1 MGGNTQTNEK
11 PSGSSVE
18 KYLLHL
24 GLTAGINLA
33 LLMPLFLLAFLTGSR
48 PRSYTPIFLFAA
60 LFVLDMGLVLMPR
73 VVNVIPSWGG
83 WNWQGKVLQMAW
95 PVLLVLF
102 VPAFAAARDGFR
114 LPVER
119 RSWRVLPIACV
130 AYLFIGIPVLLLLGA
145 RFSPGTPDLPMW
157 LYEATMPGLG
167 EEFVY
172 RGIFLVLLNEAF
184 GRPWKFA
191 GIQFGWGFVIVSV
204 MFGLLHG
211 IDAKSLSEVHISWGP
226 AMFLP
231 MAIGFVLAWI
241 RERSG
246 SVWPGVL
253 LHNFVNTIN
262 DLFV

>member
-1 MGGNTQTNEK
+1 M
-11 PSGSSVE
+11 E

-33 LLMPLFLLAFLTGSR
+33 LLVPLFLLAFFTGSR
-48 PRSYTPIFLFAA
+48 PKSYTPILLFAL
-60 LFVLDMGLVLMPR
+60 LFVFDMGLVLMPKSAQL
-73 VVNVIPSWGG
+73 IPTWGG

-102 VPAFAAARDGFR
+102 VPAFAAARNGFK
-114 LPVER
+114 LPEER
-119 RSWRVLPIACV
+119 SRWRALPMACV
-130 AYLFIGIPVLLLLGA
+130 GYLLIGIPVILLLGA
-145 RFSPGTPDLPMW
+145 HFSPGTPDLPMW
-157 LYEATMPGLG
+157 VYEATMPGLG

-191 GIQFGWGFVIVSV
+191 GIQLGWGFIIVSV

-211 IDAKSLSEVHISWGP
+211 IDAKSLSDVHIVWG
-226 AMFLP
+226 ANMFVA

-241 RERSG
+241 RERTG
-246 SVWPGVL
+246 SIWPGVL
-253 LHNFVNTIN
+253 FHNFVNTIN